1 MRGWKTMA
9 KQRHDIRS
17 RQQEPSV
24 DKDIAQKI
32 RDEIGDACVNDWL
45 EVAIVITML
54 IAMSG
59 GAYMLYLLYQLN
71 QVTA

>member
-1 MRGWKTMA
+1 MS
-9 KQRHDIRS
+9 KQSD
-17 RQQEPSV
+17 PSTSNPSL
-24 DKDIAQKI
+24 DKDIASKV

-45 EVAIVITML
+45 EVAIVITLL

-71 QVTA
+71 QVTG

>member
-24 DKDIAQKI
+24 DKTIAKQV
-32 RDEIGDACVNDWL
+32 RDDLGLACVNDWI
-45 EVAIVITML
+45 EVAIIVSVLT
-54 IAMSG
+54 AMSG

-71 QVTA
+71 QVTG

>member
-1 MRGWKTMA
+1 MPNP
-9 KQRHDIRS
+9 KQD
-17 RQQEPSV
+17 PSL
-24 DKDIAQKI
+24 DKDIAKKV